1 MRAAIQQTLD
11 TFGQL
16 NGVVHAAGVPGVGMM
31 QLKTREH
38 IAGVFTP
45 KVYGTIV
52 LDHVLAD
59 VPLDFIVFFS
69 SITSAIG
76 GGPGQVDYCSAG
88 AFMDVYAQRNS
99 NRTDRKTI
107 SINWGEWLWNAWEAG
122 LEGYDKDTQERFKA
136 HRKRYGITFEEG
148 SDSLLRVLGQP
159 IPQMYV
165 SAQEFQQVLRNSR
178 AFTAAAMLAEA
189 ERKWQGQQK
198 HPRPALASSYV
209 VPRNQT
215 EQTIAALWE
224 MLLGIEPVG
233 IYDNFFEL
241 GGNSLLGIDLMAR
254 MRK

>member
-1 MRAAIQQTLD
+1 FA
-11 TFGQL
+11 
-16 NGVVHAAGVPGVGMM
+16 
-31 QLKTREH
+31 
-38 IAGVFTP
+38 P
-45 KVYGTIV
+45 KVRGTVV

-69 SITSAIG
+69 SVTSAIG

-99 NRTDRKTI
+99 NRTDRRTI
-107 SINWGEWLWNAWEAG
+107 SINWGEWLWNAWETG

-148 SDSLLRVLGQP
+148 SESLLRILGQP
-159 IPQMYV
+159 VPQMYV
-165 SAQEFQQVLRNSR
+165 SSQEFQQVLRNSR

-189 ERKWQGQQK
+189 ERKWQSQQK

-224 MLLGIEPVG
+224 LLLGIEPVG
-233 IYDNFFEL
+233 I
-241 GGNSLLGIDLMAR
+241 
-254 MRK
+254 